1 MVKLSAGEG
10 DQGGSDAEIVCF
22 GDSDFLIN
30 EFIGILANKDL
41 FMNTVN
47 WLAREKD
54 LVSIRKKEYEYP
66 YHHMTKE
73 QGKWAFLVP
82 VVVVPAIFLLIGIGV
97 LIHRRWRG

>member
-1 MVKLSAGEG
+1 
-10 DQGGSDAEIVCF
+10 
-22 GDSDFLIN
+22 
-30 EFIGILANKDL
+30 
-41 FMNTVN
+41 MNTVN